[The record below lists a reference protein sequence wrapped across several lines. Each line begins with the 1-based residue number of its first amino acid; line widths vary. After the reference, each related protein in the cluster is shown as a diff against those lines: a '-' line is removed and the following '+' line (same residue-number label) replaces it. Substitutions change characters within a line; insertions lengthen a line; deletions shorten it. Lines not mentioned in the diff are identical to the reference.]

1 MGARTTGQHRPAKPA
16 PPPQTGTATR
26 TSAID
31 HAVRVIYRVCCLAG
45 STSLLDDIRAALAA
59 EGVRAAIRRRKTA
72 PVFDWLIVA
81 LSYQGIADAIA
92 SDYMQRHGCVTWRA
106 IKRKLRHG
114 ATCPKLNSY
123 WQFYDCG
130 YSKLRRTCAEP
141 DHIGRCP
148 LPSHDLR
155 NGRLNQTAYALYLF
169 IRDLADK
176 DLIGWIDERLQSA
189 DMPADA
195 DRLARLRA
203 AAIDPLRQVHGVSDK
218 VLTMALSCLLLGDPQ
233 KRRRWVET
241 GASMIAVDTLV
252 HNFLH
257 RTGIL
262 HRFRAGHAYGAACY
276 RPGGCADIIAAVADR
291 IDARAF
297 NPAFPAVFPRF
308 VQHAIWRYCAQEGF
322 NICNGNHIDDRK
334 SCDNVYCQIYNICD
348 RIALYN

>member
-1 MGARTTGQHRPAKPA
+1 MGARTTGQQRPAKPA
-16 PPPQTGTATR
+16 PPPQPRSR
-26 TSAID
+26 TSALD

-45 STSLLDDIRAALAA
+45 STRLVDDTRAGLKA
-59 EGVRAAIRRRKTA
+59 EGVRAAIRKRKTA
-72 PVFDWLIVA
+72 PVFDWLIA
-81 LSYQGIADAIA
+81 TLSYQGIGNAIA
-92 SDYMQRHGCVTWRA
+92 SDYMQRHGRVTWRA

-114 ATCPKLNSY
+114 ATCPKLSSY

-141 DHIGRCP
+141 AHIGRCP

-169 IRDLADK
+169 IRDLADG
-176 DLIGWIDERLQSA
+176 DLIGWIDERLQEA
-189 DMPADA
+189 DTPADA

-203 AAIDPLRQVHGVSDK
+203 AVIDPLRQVHGVSDK
-218 VLTMALSCLLLGDPQ
+218 VLTMALSCLLLGDPH

-262 HRFRAGHAYGAACY
+262 RRFGAGHAYGAACY

-322 NICNGNHIDDRK
+322 NVCNGNRIDDRK
-334 SCDNVYCQIYNICD
+334 SCDNAYCQIHNICD
-348 RIALYN
+348 RIALYK

>member
-1 MGARTTGQHRPAKPA
+1 
-16 PPPQTGTATR
+16 
-26 TSAID
+26 
-31 HAVRVIYRVCCLAG
+31 
-45 STSLLDDIRAALAA
+45 
-59 EGVRAAIRRRKTA
+59 
-72 PVFDWLIVA
+72 
-81 LSYQGIADAIA
+81 
-92 SDYMQRHGCVTWRA
+92 MQRHGRVTWRE

-114 ATCPKLNSY
+114 ATCPKLHSY

-176 DLIGWIDERLQSA
+176 DLIGWIDERLQAA
-189 DMPADA
+189 DRPADA

-203 AAIDPLRQVHGVSDK
+203 AVIDPLRQVHGVSDK
-218 VLTMALSCLLLGDPQ
+218 VLTMALSGLLLGDP
-233 KRRRWVET
+233 KNRRRWVET
-241 GASMIAVDTLV
+241 GASMVTVDTLV

-276 RPGGCADIIAAVADR
+276 RPGGCADIIAAVRTASM
-291 IDARAF
+291 
-297 NPAFPAVFPRF
+297 PAPSIRRSRRCFPGSCSTPSGGTAPSKGSTSAT
-308 VQHAIWRYCAQEGF
+308 AIAST
-322 NICNGNHIDDRK
+322 IASLATTSTVK
-334 SCDNVYCQIYNICD
+334 STIYVTEYHCINSTKLMI
-348 RIALYN
+348 NKV

>member
-1 MGARTTGQHRPAKPA
+1 MLASFPACE
-16 PPPQTGTATR
+16 TMTA
-26 TSAID
+26 
-31 HAVRVIYRVCCLAG
+31 
-45 STSLLDDIRAALAA
+45 
-59 EGVRAAIRRRKTA
+59 EKE
-72 PVFDWLIVA
+72 
-81 LSYQGIADAIA
+81 
-92 SDYMQRHGCVTWRA
+92 RA

-155 NGRLNQTAYALYLF
+155 NGRLNQSAYALYLF

-176 DLIGWIDERLQSA
+176 DLIGWIDERLQAA

-218 VLTMALSCLLLGDPQ
+218 VLTVALSCLLLGDPH

-241 GASMIAVDTLV
+241 GASRIAVDTLV

-276 RPGGCADIIAAVADR
+276 RPSGCAEIIAGLGGDGTWLRADEMSR
-291 IDARAF
+291 S
-297 NPAFPAVFPRF
+297 VKSS
-308 VQHAIWRYCAQEGF
+308 
-322 NICNGNHIDDRK
+322 GNSWTCPSNWTR
-334 SCDNVYCQIYNICD
+334 
-348 RIALYN
+348 